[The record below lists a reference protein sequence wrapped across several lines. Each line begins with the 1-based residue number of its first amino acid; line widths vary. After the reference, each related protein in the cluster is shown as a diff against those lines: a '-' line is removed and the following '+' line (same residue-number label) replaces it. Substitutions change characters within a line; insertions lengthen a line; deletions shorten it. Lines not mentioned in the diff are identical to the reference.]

1 MHNFDQCCIICANI
15 FVAGVALATKQEY
28 VIDKVRGNNIIRGY
42 LVVISQVL
50 MILVQV

>member
-28 VIDKVRGNNIIRGY
+28 VFDKVRGNNIIRGY

-50 MILVQV
+50 MILIQV